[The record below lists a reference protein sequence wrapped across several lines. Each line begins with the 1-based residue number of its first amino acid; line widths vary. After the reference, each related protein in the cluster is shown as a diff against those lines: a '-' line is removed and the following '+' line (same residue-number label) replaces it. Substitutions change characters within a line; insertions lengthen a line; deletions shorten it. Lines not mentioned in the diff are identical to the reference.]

1 MLQSD
6 GLLSGLIQRSDCSA
20 WISEGHSK
28 GFEYTY
34 KWYVSFELF
43 VGVHMAPVVQIL
55 AFCVLPS
62 ATIVAASASFDTEMC
77 FQNKVSGHLA
87 PLYFMRILVMCSSAC
102 ELVLVPGV
110 SAVFSCYGCSW

>member
-34 KWYVSFELF
+34 KWY
-43 VGVHMAPVVQIL
+43 GVV
-55 AFCVLPS
+55 
-62 ATIVAASASFDTEMC
+62 
-77 FQNKVSGHLA
+77 
-87 PLYFMRILVMCSSAC
+87 
-102 ELVLVPGV
+102 
-110 SAVFSCYGCSW
+110 